1 MKLKKLFIL
10 LKPYIIWIILAL
22 ILSLIEAATTY
33 FTPIYIQKI
42 IDIVVPTGDLYR
54 LKEIISFLL
63 LLEVVSLVSTFVLK
77 YIFSVISNEYM
88 FSVKKAIVETCFKL
102 KNSEIENAKGMLI
115 TIMNNDI
122 YYL

>member
-63 LLEVVSLVSTFVLK
+63 
-77 YIFSVISNEYM
+77 
-88 FSVKKAIVETCFKL
+88 
-102 KNSEIENAKGMLI
+102 
-115 TIMNNDI
+115 
-122 YYL
+122 